1 MAARATELLTYFP
14 AVELAGARQ
23 VGKST
28 LARMLAASC
37 DTPVRAVSLDEQEA
51 LTLATTDP
59 RGFLTQVSDGLLIID
74 EFQRAPGLG
83 LALKALIDADRRPGR
98 FLITGSVNLSA
109 KQKNSDSLAG
119 RVVGAQVRGFS

>member
-14 AVELAGARQ
+14 AVELAGSRQ

-37 DTPVRAVSLDEQEA
+37 DTPVRAVNLDEQEA

-83 LALKALIDADRRPGR
+83 LTLKALIDADRRPGR

>member
-1 MAARATELLTYFP
+1 MPRP
-14 AVELAGARQ
+14 
-23 VGKST
+23 T
-28 LARMLAASC
+28 LV
-37 DTPVRAVSLDEQEA
+37 DFSLRSP
-51 LTLATTDP
+51 TV
-59 RGFLTQVSDGLLIID
+59 FIID

-119 RVVGAQVRGFS
+119 RVVGAQVRGFQSRGAGGAP